1 LDDRFLFENTNTH
14 PTTKT
19 TIKKM
24 KKLLTVHSSTL
35 YLILL
40 SVVLLFTS
48 EVILS
53 KEYTV
58 FTSRTPPTK
67 KGFHNESFVVF
78 NGHHD
83 RLPKDEPF
91 EKMKHLMDIPVAW
104 ASFDNEIQSNGW
116 STLQIKTNEKF
127 DNEQQAFAAGY
138 LEGFATAEL
147 IGPYWHAFKDY
158 NYNNSLKSQFDDV
171 GINIDIKCAVM
182 MDINPFK

>member
-1 LDDRFLFENTNTH
+1 
-14 PTTKT
+14 
-19 TIKKM
+19 M